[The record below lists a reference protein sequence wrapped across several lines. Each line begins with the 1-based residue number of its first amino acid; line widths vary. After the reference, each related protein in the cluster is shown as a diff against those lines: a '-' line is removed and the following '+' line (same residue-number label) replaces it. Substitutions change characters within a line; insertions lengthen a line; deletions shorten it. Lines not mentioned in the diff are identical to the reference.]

1 MTTVAIGSA
10 QQSGP
15 ITVGANGTIDI
26 GARNIIFLTRPD
38 SVTLPSNI
46 ITTGIV
52 ATSGFVGSV
61 REEVFVTPRLD
72 NFHVEAESW
81 WLEAER
87 RKQQLIEEGADDNG
101 MCIAL

>member
-1 MTTVAIGSA
+1 MTTLVIGSA

-15 ITVGANGTIDI
+15 MTVGANGLIDI
-26 GARNIIFLTRPD
+26 GARNILLLTTPD

-52 ATSGFVGSV
+52 ATSGFVGTL
-61 REEVFVTPRLD
+61 REEVFVTPRLE
-72 NFHVEAESW
+72 NFDVEVESW

-87 RKQQLIEEGADDNG
+87 RKQQVLENGDNNHG
-101 MCIAL
+101 MCTAL